1 MKLFDREFLILD
13 CQTTGATP
21 ASGNLLEIAWCVAS
35 ARDGY
40 RSEIKSFLVKQP
52 DDETIPRHIE
62 MLTGITNDHM
72 AESVASEEV
81 YKALSKAIR
90 GKRLLT
96 RGIAHYARFETP
108 FLLHLAEQH
117 GPSDGLPIPLLCT
130 CEIAKRLFPNVPSRG
145 IRALAGYLGAPISEL
160 KRSSCHVSAT
170 FLIWKEIEKKL
181 RDMGLTTLEE
191 VEEWLRTSKVP
202 KRQKYEFALDKVKRL
217 EMPNCPGVYR
227 MLDCKEKVLYV
238 GKATSLRSR
247 VNSYFR
253 GKKGRD
259 RKMEM
264 LAQVAN
270 IAYTECRTPLEAAL
284 LETDEIKRLDP
295 PYNYHLKIGGRRVAF
310 FNRDFTSMSHQR
322 DETHRVGPFNNELA
336 LSPVLLLARGVASS
350 AQSELKLS
358 PAIFY
363 QHIEEELIVPGF
375 RIFCERFNFD
385 PSRLNNV
392 RSLLALGLKFYREAV
407 REQKALALLEQQA
420 LEAQALEDG
429 TIVAVATVEG
439 VALPEHADQ
448 LTDGDEDPEEDL
460 EEEMT
465 AEDVADKFK
474 SMLVRNA
481 CTYLHTHA
489 LTSLMNS
496 TISFTDGSVERT
508 LKVRG
513 GVIEFDG
520 EELKNAAQLFAVH
533 HAKNLHALNI
543 GTYDRMRVLLTELV
557 RVRAEGG
564 NVRIVPKL
572 SSYVMNCEA

>member
-52 DDETIPRHIE
+52 EGEIIPRHIE

-72 AESVASEEV
+72 AESVASDEV
-81 YKALSKAIR
+81 YKALAKVVH
-90 GKRLLT
+90 GKQVLT

-108 FLLHLAEQH
+108 FLLDLARQH
-117 GPSDGLPIPLLCT
+117 GAEEGLPISLLCT

-191 VEEWLRTSKVP
+191 VEEWLSTSKVP

-227 MLDCKEKVLYV
+227 MLDCKDKVLYV

-270 IAYTECRTPLEAAL
+270 IAYTECQTPLEAAL
-284 LETDEIKRLDP
+284 LECDEIKRLDP
-295 PYNYHLKIGGRRVAF
+295 PYNYHLKVGGRKVAF

-322 DETHRVGPFNNELA
+322 DDTHRIGPFNNELA
-336 LSPVLLLARGVASS
+336 LSPILLLARGVASS

-375 RIFCERFNFD
+375 QIFCERFN
-385 PSRLNNV
+385 LTNEHVNNV

-407 REQKALALLEQQA
+407 REQRALALLELELAAEAALDNGTSEASDGAEIAEDLSELQA
-420 LEAQALEDG
+420 PIEKD
-429 TIVAVATVEG
+429 
-439 VALPEHADQ
+439 D
-448 LTDGDEDPEEDL
+448 DDL

-474 SMLVRNA
+474 SMLIRNA

-496 TISFTDGSVERT
+496 TISFTDGTVART
-508 LKVRG
+508 LRVRG

-520 EELKNAAQLFAVH
+520 EELKNVAQLFAVH

-564 NVRIVPKL
+564 SVQISPKL